1 MKQESVFC
9 LLLFVGL
16 INGHGYM
23 VYPQSRPSVCF
34 WGRSRIQ
41 EWPLD
46 GSGMGDAACTG
57 AFQDSLARGV
67 SPTNQF
73 HSRMSYVGR
82 NNVPGRPGN
91 RLNFH
96 DGSLMPNTEVC
107 SAGSQRG
114 YRMGNNI
121 DFRSQD
127 RVLPWRKHEISA
139 SAPGS
144 RSDVT
149 FRFCATAPHHRHR
162 WFIYHHAHDP
172 HTTALRWDRLQFIAE
187 LGTQS
192 LKTSP
197 TPLENCF
204 IHDTPH
210 NQYYEI
216 TVPIPLV
223 ADGTIVTIMQT
234 DAFYDWEYIL
244 GCHDYTTKVSEPP
257 TRPPAPV
264 EPCVQPTC
272 VVGNDLVA
280 PHRNPHWYF
289 TCQAGVS
296 RMVLCP
302 TGTLFTI
309 NNRCANIPIPVR
321 DRFECQDWSIL
332 YPQTEHDPD
341 EL

>member
-1 MKQESVFC
+1 MKGVTAFY
-9 LLLFVGL
+9 LLLLVGL
-16 INGHGYM
+16 IHAHGYM
-23 VYPQSRPSVCF
+23 VYPQTRPSVCF

-41 EWPLD
+41 EYPRD
-46 GSGMGDAACTG
+46 GSRMGDAACVG
-57 AFQDSLARGV
+57 AFQNSLARGV

-73 HSRMSYVGR
+73 HSRMAYVGR
-82 NNVPGRPGN
+82 NNIPGRQGS

-114 YRMGNNI
+114 YRTGNA

-127 RVLPWRKHEISA
+127 IVLPWRKHEF
-139 SAPGS
+139 SAPSPGV
-144 RSDVT
+144 RKDVT

-162 WFIYHHAHDP
+162 WFIYHHASDP
-172 HTTALRWDRLQFIAE
+172 HTTPLRWDKLQFIAE

-204 IHDTPH
+204 VHDNPH

-216 TVPIPLV
+216 TVPLPLV

-234 DAFYDWEYIL
+234 DSFYNWEFIL
-244 GCHDYTTKVSEPP
+244 GCHDYTTVGSQAPP
-257 TRPPAPV
+257 SPPPV
-264 EPCVQPTC
+264 EPCLAPTC
-272 VVGNDLVA
+272 VVGNDLIA
-280 PHRNPHWYF
+280 PHRNPHWYHS
-289 TCQAGVS
+289 CVAGVRRS
-296 RMVLCP
+296 VLCP
-302 TGTLFTI
+302 TGTLFTS
-309 NNRCANIPIPVR
+309 NNRCENIPIPVL
-321 DRFECQDWSIL
+321 DRFECQDWSII
-332 YPQTEHDPD
+332 YPQTERDPD